1 MNRIG
6 AKGTALITG
15 ASTGIGAVYADRL
28 AKRGHDLI
36 LVARNKERL
45 ASLARRLS
53 NCTGR
58 KVETLEADLTS
69 PADLQRVEDILRTN
83 ASISM
88 LVNNAG
94 VGAAGTLVASDVDKM
109 DDMIRLN
116 VTALTRLTY
125 AAAPGFVAR
134 GNGTI
139 INISSTV
146 AIAPEM
152 LNGVYG
158 GTKAFVIVG
167 ETSLGGRIAQ
177 AFFWCAVVAIP
188 LGILMASFRW
198 LFELIN
204 PVAAPM
210 RAMPLTAFLPAFIAL
225 FGMDETMKVAFLWFG
240 MFFYLLAVVVEEVNR
255 VDNSLLE
262 TAYTLGAKQR
272 NALWLL
278 FRASFPAIF
287 SSFRILYDIGWTY
300 VILAEMVNSRKG
312 VGYMVE
318 AARKVLDFERVYAGI
333 IAIGIAAF
341 LFRFLLTFLEGR
353 LFPWRKGSSTFS
365 GSGAAVPSATAHLK
379 AAKHGA

>member
-1 MNRIG
+1 MSDLFSIRKEVSPRARI
-6 AKGTALITG
+6 ALAFLSWSVIILLW
-15 ASTGIGAVYADRL
+15 IGLTHWEILPPFSLPTPLVVIRSFKLLWTEY
-28 AKRGHDLI
+28 DL
-36 LVARNKERL
+36 L
-45 ASLARRLS
+45 
-53 NCTGR
+53 G
-58 KVETLEADLTS
+58 
-69 PADLQRVEDILRTN
+69 
-83 ASISM
+83 
-88 LVNNAG
+88 
-94 VGAAGTLVASDVDKM
+94 
-109 DDMIRLN
+109 N
-116 VTALTRLTY
+116 V
-125 AAAPGFVAR
+125 FM
-134 GNGTI
+134 
-139 INISSTV
+139 SWW
-146 AIAPEM
+146 
-152 LNGVYG
+152 
-158 GTKAFVIVG
+158 
-167 ETSLGGRIAQ
+167 RIAQ

-204 PVAAPM
+204 PIAAPM

-225 FGMDETMKVAFLWFG
+225 FGMDEMMKVAFLWFG

-262 TAYTLGAKQR
+262 TAYTLGAKR
-272 NALWLL
+272 RHVLWLI

-300 VILAEMVNSRKG
+300 VILAEMVNARKG

-353 LFPWRKGSSTFS
+353 LFPWRKAASAFS
-365 GSGAAVPSATAHLK
+365 GGAAAVPSASVHLK